1 MSGIIKIKLIVFFL
15 LLRLQLAQLGMHID
29 EGDIPEYLSNGL
41 DPQKKQ
47 RSWDF
52 EEEEQE
58 QEQKQEQNQ
67 NQWQIHAYIE
77 SQSGICSAESPHD
90 VRYEK
95 NDRCKTTGPK
105 KIIKDEDDDDEEADP
120 AANGDED
127 DNDNDNDEE
136 DDDDEDNGDDE
147 GDDEDGDNGM
157 HLEDEAFVERITCLL
172 GSLHKHTKAMT
183 DNLKILRSRL
193 GARKNRK
200 PPSQAQSGGSTCRKN
215 NFGTM
220 LAGHPTHVKWL
231 KKPDFYGEEE
241 PCGQEKCDAPES
253 SEEYEDIRRPQ
264 QAFSEE
270 HRLLVPPLLQLIQ
283 GSATLQSHLK
293 DRQETAAGSR
303 NRYWMPSR
311 EQLATEELELQAP
324 PQSLAED
331 ESQLRCEDYEARLR
345 RLMDNRDEIERNVMR
360 MISPR
365 H

>member
-1 MSGIIKIKLIVFFL
+1 MKIKLIIFFL

-52 EEEEQE
+52 EEEEQD
-58 QEQKQEQNQ
+58 QERDQD
-67 NQWQIHAYIE
+67 QWQIHAYIE

-95 NDRCKTTGPK
+95 NDRCKTTGSK
-105 KIIKDEDDDDEEADP
+105 KIVKDEDDDDEEADP

-127 DNDNDNDEE
+127 DNDSDNDE
-136 DDDDEDNGDDE
+136 DDDDEDD
-147 GDDEDGDNGM
+147 GDDEDDDEEGDGGNEM
-157 HLEDEAFVERITCLL
+157 QLEDEAFVERITCLL
-172 GSLHKHTKAMT
+172 GSLHKHTKAMS
-183 DNLKILRSRL
+183 DNLKILQSRL
-193 GARKNRK
+193 GTRKNS
-200 PPSQAQSGGSTCRKN
+200 PSQSQSGGSTCRKN
-215 NFGTM
+215 NFGTL
-220 LAGHPTHVKWL
+220 LAAHPTHAKWL

-241 PCGQEKCDAPES
+241 PCGPDKCDAPES
-253 SEEYEDIRRPQ
+253 SEEFEEGRRPQ
-264 QAFSEE
+264 ALGEE

-293 DRQETAAGSR
+293 DRQEAAAGSKP
-303 NRYWMPSR
+303 RYWMPSR
-311 EQLATEELELQAP
+311 EAWAPEELQAASKSP
-324 PQSLAED
+324 AAD
-331 ESQLRCEDYEARLR
+331 KTQLRCEDYEARLR

-360 MISPR
+360 MISPL